1 MKTVKWVWVLLAA
14 VLGMA
19 VGVGGAI
26 GVYYLTV
33 GEVAWQS
40 YLETELVPTV
50 TSIASGISI
59 ILLAVLPV
67 ASRVLKAAD
76 KFVVATKE
84 IKSTVD
90 SSEESEAKIKSMGT
104 RLEEIEKA
112 VHNTEKIVR
121 IGFGN
126 MKELVVKGQAREI
139 AKVGTVE
146 EKENEAEDKTDSA
159 ASV

>member
-1 MKTVKWVWVLLAA
+1 MKTVKWVWVLIALIF
-14 VLGMA
+14 GMA
-19 VGVGGAI
+19 AGVGGAI

-59 ILLAVLPV
+59 ILLAVMPV

-76 KFVVATKE
+76 KFVGATKE
-84 IKSTVD
+84 INTAVNNNEKT
-90 SSEESEAKIKSMGT
+90 ERKIKGIDE
-104 RLEEIEKA
+104 RLTEIEKTTQ
-112 VHNTEKIVR
+112 NTEKIVR

-139 AKVGTVE
+139 AKVGTKE
-146 EKENEAEDKTDSA
+146 EQSDETESETDIP

>member
-1 MKTVKWVWVLLAA
+1 MKTVKWVWVLIALIF
-14 VLGMA
+14 GMA
-19 VGVGGAI
+19 AGVGGAI

-50 TSIASGISI
+50 TSIASGICV
-59 ILLAVLPV
+59 ILLAVMPV

-76 KFVVATKE
+76 KFVGATKE
-84 IKSTVD
+84 INTAVNNNEKT
-90 SSEESEAKIKSMGT
+90 ERKIKGIDE
-104 RLEEIEKA
+104 RLTEIEKTTQ
-112 VHNTEKIVR
+112 NTEKIVR

-139 AKVGTVE
+139 AKVGTKE
-146 EKENEAEDKTDSA
+146 EQSDETESETDIP